1 MNRRKIQ
8 NYHDL
13 RDVVLKNRLTNK
25 AEKLG
30 KITVLHDILYI
41 EGTEEEYKNA
51 IAFLKDSL
59 GHKLVEEDTKYYID
73 LNTKRLDILFEES
86 ENDVSLDRYPFRP
99 LLEDIALLDEDSC
112 KDRLLTKFNNVAKD
126 RNVPYLHAFFSYK
139 GGVGRTMHI
148 LAAARYFAEQTKS
161 AFAAPQILLIDAD
174 TEAPGLTWWAQEKI
188 PAPQYSYLDLLADT
202 LDTKNPYDVLEYVAN
217 KIKPMRLEL
226 GNSQH
231 SVFFLP
237 VFRDAEQMMRPPANP
252 EQLTHQP
259 ETPWLAGDILLRL
272 GKKLNVKHIFV
283 DLRAGMSE
291 LASPLFFDPRVRRL
305 LFTTTSRQSIEGTCC
320 VLQQLAKMASLLK
333 QYDNNDI
340 YQNNTSVVVNFIP
353 PDEIN
358 SIKLND
364 VSTRLMKS
372 WQSLLPKDDYI
383 ESDSWM
389 FQASYDQNLL
399 GLDTLEQAL
408 SVLEKST
415 AVQDTCQR
423 LWKDISPYKRISK
436 LTDDVR
442 RQDIQKLHDK
452 TKRLIFAEQSDFNQQ
467 TDWKKRF
474 LQIEPYRQLASN
486 FSTTVPNAIIIGSK
500 GAGKTYLY
508 LQLAAM
514 NTWNVFCKTLSIDI
528 NNDIK
533 LIPLSWSEN
542 CEAVH
547 DFERLSTELLKNTFN
562 TSLQDSSHFIL
573 RNTFSGVIEY
583 DEASWRKEWYQ
594 YILNILNKPFS
605 KDSDLRQLLKQCLAE
620 QKQKITFLMDGLE
633 DLFSGWLAQNAPITP
648 LRILLVELI
657 SDIYEWSNGNIGFLI
672 FIRKDIVRRA
682 ISQNSAQFIAKY
694 RAYELD
700 WSKNEALRLVGWIL
714 IASDLKKYC
723 KTTSMQSWYAASF
736 DGMSTALESFWGLK
750 LGASNSKEAYSVN
763 WVLSALSD
771 FKGHIQARDL
781 VRFLYEVSRISMN
794 EDKIVFKDRLLMP
807 KVLKDALEP
816 CGEEKI
822 QEIMQE
828 MQEVADSIAKLKH
841 SSKSI
846 PFGKRDFE
854 ELQIQNIAALEE
866 FGFIFN
872 EDGEYYFPEMYRRG
886 LKLGISKGARPKV
899 VSLMRKALASK

>member
-1 MNRRKIQ
+1 MNRREIQ
-8 NYHDL
+8 SYHDL
-13 RDVVLKNRLTNK
+13 RDIILKNRLTDR
-25 AEKLG
+25 AYRLG
-30 KITVLHDILYI
+30 KMTVLHDVIYI

-59 GHKLVEEDTKYYID
+59 GRKLIKEDTKYYIKLD
-73 LNTKRLDILFEES
+73 TKKLDVFFEKAED
-86 ENDVSLDRYPFRP
+86 DVSLDRYPFRP
-99 LLEDIALLDEDSC
+99 LLEDIALLDEDSR
-112 KDRLLTKFNNVAKD
+112 KDRLLTQFNRGIKD

-202 LDTKNPYDVLEYVAN
+202 VDAKNPYDILEYAAN
-217 KIKPMRLEL
+217 KIKLMRLEL
-226 GNSQH
+226 GNAQH

-252 EQLTHQP
+252 EQLTHKP
-259 ETPWLAGDILLRL
+259 ESPWLAGDILLHL

-291 LASPLFFDPRVRRL
+291 LASPLFFDPQVHRL

-340 YQNNTSVVVNFIP
+340 YLNNTSVIMNFIP

-358 SIKLND
+358 SIKLNE

-372 WQSLLPKDDYI
+372 RQSLLSKDDDI

-408 SVLEKST
+408 SVLERST
-415 AVQDTCQR
+415 AIQDICQR
-423 LWKDISPYKRISK
+423 LWKDVSPQKKIPR
-436 LTDDVR
+436 LTDEVR

-486 FSTTVPNAIIIGSK
+486 FSTTVPNAIIIGAK

-508 LQLAAM
+508 LQLSAM
-514 NTWNVFCKTLSIDI
+514 RRWDVFCDTLSIKID
-528 NNDIK
+528 NNIE
-533 LIPLSWSEN
+533 LIPLSWSESN
-542 CEAVH
+542 NATQ
-547 DFERLSTELLKNTFN
+547 DLTRLSEESLNTAFS
-562 TSLQDSSHFIL
+562 TSLEKSSHHML
-573 RNTFSGVIEY
+573 RESFVDVASL
-583 DEASWRKEWYQ
+583 DEASWRKKWYQ
-594 YILNILNKPFS
+594 YILLILNTSFS
-605 KDSDLRQLLKQCLAE
+605 DNTDLRQLLKQTLAG
-620 QKQKITFLMDGLE
+620 QTKKITFLMDGLE
-633 DLFSGWLAQNAPITP
+633 DLFAGWLAQDIPITP

-672 FIRKDIVRRA
+672 FIRKDIIRRA
-682 ISQNSAQFIAKY
+682 ILQNSAQFIAKY
-694 RAYELD
+694 RSYELD

-723 KTTSMQSWYAASF
+723 KTNSMQSWYAASF
-736 DGMSTALESFWGLK
+736 DSMSTALEPFWGLK
-750 LGASNSKEAYSVN
+750 LGTPNSKEAYSVN

-771 FKGHIQARDL
+771 FKGHIQARDI
-781 VRFLYEVSRISMN
+781 VRFLYEVSNIAVN
-794 EDKIVFKDRLLMP
+794 EDKAFFKDRLIMP
-807 KVLKDALEP
+807 KMLKDALDP
-816 CGEEKI
+816 CGKEKI
-822 QEIMQE
+822 QEIKQE
-828 MQEVADSIAKLKH
+828 MQEIAQSIDKLKG
-841 SSKSI
+841 SKKSI
-846 PFGKRDFE
+846 PFEKKDFE

-886 LKLGISKGARPKV
+886 LSLGISKGARPKV
-899 VSLMRKALASK
+899 VSLMRKALASR